1 MFRRNLIPVW
11 VGLIALS
18 GMFLLGQETW
28 PPPPICVDND
38 GDGYGNPA
46 SVSCAHPQLDCD
58 DGDADVNPGVL
69 EGPYGDLLC
78 IDGVDNDCDGLID
91 NNDPG
96 CMSTSRLLPDTGI
109 TKCYDNEYEISCPAS
124 GQPFYGQDAQY
135 ETNPMSFAVSPDGL
149 TIVDNV
155 TGLMWQR
162 EDDNTTRTW
171 ANAISYCEGLTLGG
185 YEDWRLPNEY
195 QLQSIVDYGRYNPAI
210 DTTAFPGTDPTYYW
224 SSSTSASKTYC
235 AWVVSFF
242 YPHVVYDYKWS
253 TYYVRCV
260 RGEETLPSSFTDNL
274 DGTVTDNATGLMWQ
288 QEDDNQERNWESAL
302 AYCED
307 RDLGGHVDWRL
318 PDVKEL
324 RSIVD
329 NTRYNPAIDPVA
341 FPGTDPTDYWSSST
355 GDNDPGTATYAWGVG
370 FNYGSYSDVD
380 KTSTYY
386 VRCVR

>member
-11 VGLIALS
+11 IGLIALS

-28 PPPPICVDND
+28 PPPPTCVDND
-38 GDGYGNPA
+38 GDGYGSPA
-46 SVSCAHPQLDCD
+46 SASCTYPELDCD

-69 EGPYGDLLC
+69 EGPYGDLQC

-96 CMSTSRLLPDTGI
+96 CMITSRLLPDTGI
-109 TKCYDNEYEISCPAS
+109 TKCCDNNDFEISCPAP
-124 GQPFYGQDAQY
+124 GEPFYGQDAQY
-135 ETNPMSFAVSPDGL
+135 VTNPMSFTVSPDGQ
-149 TIVDNV
+149 TVTDNV
-155 TGLMWQR
+155 SSLMWQR
-162 EDDNTTRTW
+162 EDDGTPRTW
-171 ANAISYCEGLTLGG
+171 ANAISYCEGLTLAG
-185 YEDWRLPNEY
+185 YANWRLPNEY
-195 QLQSIVDYGRYNPAI
+195 ELQSIVDYGRKSPAI
-210 DTTAFPGTDPTYYW
+210 DPVAFPGTYGWYW
-224 SSSTSASKTYC
+224 SSSTC
-235 AWVVSFF
+235 VEPSFIFFRWGVHF
-242 YPHVVYDYKWS
+242 YWGQVGFEWKDD

-260 RGEETLPSSFTDNL
+260 RGEETFPSSFTDNL

-288 QEDDNQERNWESAL
+288 QEDDNQTRNWESAL

-329 NTRYNPAIDPVA
+329 NTRYHLAIDPVA
-341 FPGTDPTDYWSSST
+341 FAGTEQTYYWSSST
-355 GDNDPGTATYAWGVG
+355 YAYYTNYAWYVYFGSGYVNN
-370 FNYGSYSDVD
+370 NY
-380 KTSTYY
+380 KTFTYY